1 MASFSKLIQ
10 PHVET
15 ELLAAVSTEFAG
27 KQQLA
32 FLHLERAHVLGQ
44 SSTFHHVRVHWRMFC
59 WGWRQRDTKEC
70 AGQLMR
76 IIGAATKTAIGFV
89 PSGNTGGS
97 NISPFKV
104 LPIPTDLRKIIELT
118 QKSTK

>member
-1 MASFSKLIQ
+1 MSLFAKLIQ
-10 PHVET
+10 PYVET

-27 KQQLA
+27 KHQRA

-59 WGWRQRDTKEC
+59 WGWRQRDAREC
-70 AGQLMR
+70 AGQMIR
-76 IIGAATKTAIGFV
+76 IVGAATKTAISFA

-104 LPIPTDLRKIIELT
+104 LPIPPDLSQIIET
-118 QKSTK
+118 TRQAAK

>member
-1 MASFSKLIQ
+1 MSSFAKLIQ

-15 ELLAAVSTEFAG
+15 ELLAAASTEFAG
-27 KQQLA
+27 KHQNA

-59 WGWRQRDTKEC
+59 WGWRQRDIKEC
-70 AGQLMR
+70 VGQLMR
-76 IIGAATKTAIGFV
+76 IVGAATKTAIGFV

-104 LPIPTDLRKIIELT
+104 LPIPSELNRIIEMT
-118 QKSTK
+118 RKVAK

>member
-1 MASFSKLIQ
+1 MSSFSKLIQ

-15 ELLAAVSTEFAG
+15 ELLAAAATEFSG
-27 KQQLA
+27 NHQRA
-32 FLHLERAHVLGQ
+32 FSHLERAHVLGQ

-59 WGWRQRDTKEC
+59 WGWRQHDAREC
-70 AGQLMR
+70 IGQLMR
-76 IIGAATKTAIGFV
+76 IVGAATKTAVGFV

-104 LPIPTDLRKIIELT
+104 LPIPADLGRIIDMT
-118 QKSTK
+118 QKVAK

>member
-1 MASFSKLIQ
+1 MSLFAKLIQ
-10 PHVET
+10 PYVET

-27 KQQLA
+27 KRQRA

-59 WGWRQRDTKEC
+59 WGWRQRDAREC
-70 AGQLMR
+70 AGQMIR
-76 IIGAATKTAIGFV
+76 IVGAATKTAISFA

-104 LPIPTDLRKIIELT
+104 LPIPPDLSQIIET
-118 QKSTK
+118 TRQAAK